1 MPVLY
6 NFSKI
11 HDDPSGPN
19 SVQNAKYR
27 MIAMH
32 NTAINTLSAALCLV
46 CTNSFM
52 YMVYHAVLS
61 LPEILQCY
69 KYSFTNINI
78 TTISIVTVQ
87 KNINVMKK

>member
-11 HDDPSGPN
+11 HDDPSGPK

-32 NTAINTLSAALCLV
+32 NTAINTLSAVLCLG

-52 YMVYHAVLS
+52 YMVYHAVLF

-69 KYSFTNINI
+69 KYSFTNIK
-78 TTISIVTVQ
+78 TISIVTVQ